1 MEIQRELEPVM
12 ESDVDRLTRGQVKAE
27 VTGLGRISRLL
38 TLQSIELQVYSVLD
52 FEGMKGYTWS
62 LLGVSEKAL
71 ENLAHWAPTELWGT
85 LEAVGWG
92 RPELYNKIKMS
103 SLFPISFRLLIH
115 KS

>member
-1 MEIQRELEPVM
+1 M
-12 ESDVDRLTRGQVKAE
+12 
-27 VTGLGRISRLL
+27 
-38 TLQSIELQVYSVLD
+38 
-52 FEGMKGYTWS
+52 
-62 LLGVSEKAL
+62 GVSEKAL

-115 KS
+115 AGK